1 MELWMFKDSHRYA
14 NPTDMSMG
22 IIRHLPKKE
31 KRKMERKKEKK
42 RREKERKISRHQER
56 KKYGRKEK

>member
-1 MELWMFKDSHRYA
+1 MFKDSHRYA

-31 KRKMERKKEKK
+31 KRKMEELELEIVATVCHGKEHKV
-42 RREKERKISRHQER
+42 RV
-56 KKYGRKEK
+56 